1 MFKSIIVAYDGS
13 DHANRALEIGI
24 DLAKKYD
31 AKLDIVEVI
40 DTAML
45 TGMGLAPVPAE
56 VVDQIYTKAKR
67 EVEMAKNKAIQAGLT
82 NVGGETLEGDPAS
95 SLLEYAGK
103 NGGDLIITGSR
114 GLSTLKRIVL
124 GSVSSRIVQES
135 KIPVLVVK

>member
-67 EVEMAKNKAIQAGLT
+67 EVEMAKNKAMQAGLT

>member
-1 MFKSIIVAYDGS
+1 MFKSIVVAYDGS
-13 DHANRALEIGI
+13 EHANRALEIGI
-24 DLAKKYD
+24 DLAQKYN
-31 AKLDIVEVI
+31 AKLDVIEVI

-67 EVEMAKNKAIQAGLT
+67 EVEMAKNKAVQAGLS
-82 NVGGETLEGDPAS
+82 NVSGETLEGDPAS

-103 NGGDLIITGSR
+103 NGADLIITGSR

>member
-13 DHANRALEIGI
+13 EHANKALDIGI
-24 DLAKKYD
+24 DLAKKYGS
-31 AKLDIVEVI
+31 KLDIIEVI

-56 VVDQIYTKAKR
+56 VVDQIYGKAKR
-67 EVEMAKNKAIQAGLT
+67 EVEMAKNKAIQAGIS

-95 SLLEYAGK
+95 SILEYAGK
-103 NGGDLIITGSR
+103 NGVDLIITGSR

>member
-13 DHANRALEIGI
+13 EHANRALEIGI
-24 DLAKKYD
+24 DLAKKYN
-31 AKLDIVEVI
+31 AKLDVVEVI

-67 EVEMAKNKAIQAGLT
+67 EVEMAKNKAVQAGLS
-82 NVGGETLEGDPAS
+82 NVSGETLEGDPAS
-95 SLLEYAGK
+95 SLLDYAGK
-103 NGGDLIITGSR
+103 NGADLIITGSR

-124 GSVSSRIVQES
+124 GSVSTRIVQES

>member
-13 DHANRALEIGI
+13 EHANKALDIGI
-24 DLAKKYD
+24 DLAKKYGS
-31 AKLDIVEVI
+31 KLDIVEVI

-56 VVDQIYTKAKR
+56 VVDQIYGKAKR
-67 EVEMAKNKAIQAGLT
+67 EVEMAKNKAIQAGIS

-95 SLLEYAGK
+95 SILEYAGK
-103 NGGDLIITGSR
+103 NGADLIVTGSR

>member
-13 DHANRALEIGI
+13 EHANKALDIGI
-24 DLAKKYD
+24 DLAKKYGS
-31 AKLDIVEVI
+31 KLDIVEVI

-56 VVDQIYTKAKR
+56 VVDQIYGKAKR
-67 EVEMAKNKAIQAGLT
+67 EVEMAKNKAIQAGIS

-95 SLLEYAGK
+95 SILEYAGK
-103 NGGDLIITGSR
+103 NGADLIITGSR